1 MPTSIIGLFENQDT
15 ARKVVN
21 ALTEMGCD
29 EGRIETLTKS
39 GGKEI
44 AKRLTEAG
52 YEEEKAQRYSEVL
65 QKGGTLIVAEVD
77 DDKAD
82 DALSA
87 MRRFE
92 VLTPDALLERIGSE
106 SSEETTSA
114 QVIEESLE
122 VGKAQS
128 SSGKRLKTSVS
139 EREVQETVTLRE
151 DKVDVERS
159 RADRTLKP
167 EEADKA
173 FGEKTVEVSGVTEKP
188 VVSKQ
193 AHVVEEVSLTKQ
205 SGEREV
211 TVGGTVRRQDVT
223 VEDIDRKSSSTKKS

>member
-65 QKGGTLIVAEVD
+65 QKGGTLIIAAVD

-82 DALSA
+82 NALSA
-87 MRRFE
+87 MQRFD

-151 DKVDVERS
+151 DKIDVERS
-159 RADRTLKP
+159 RADRTLRP

-173 FGEKTVEVSGVTEKP
+173 FEEKTVEVSGVTEKP

-223 VEDIDRKSSSTKKS
+223 VEDMERKSSSTKKS

>member
-29 EGRIETLTKS
+29 EGQIETLTKS

-44 AKRLTEAG
+44 TKRLTEAG

-65 QKGGTLIVAEVD
+65 QKGGVLIVAEVD

-82 DALSA
+82 NALST
-87 MRRFE
+87 MQRFE

-151 DKVDVERS
+151 DKIDVERS
-159 RADRTLKP
+159 RADRTLRP

-173 FGEKTVEVSGVTEKP
+173 FEEKTVEVSGVTEKP

-223 VEDIDRKSSSTKKS
+223 VEDMERKSSSTKKS

>member
-29 EGRIETLTKS
+29 EGQIETLTKS

-44 AKRLTEAG
+44 TKRLTEAG

-65 QKGGTLIVAEVD
+65 QKGGTLIIAAVD

-82 DALSA
+82 NALSA
-87 MRRFE
+87 MQRFD

-151 DKVDVERS
+151 DKIDVERS
-159 RADRTLKP
+159 RADRTLRP

-173 FGEKTVEVSGVTEKP
+173 FEEKTVEVSGVTEKP

-223 VEDIDRKSSSTKKS
+223 VEDMERKSSSTKKS

>member
-1 MPTSIIGLFENQDT
+1 LFENQDT

-65 QKGGTLIVAEVD
+65 QKGGTLIIAAVD

-82 DALSA
+82 NALSA
-87 MRRFE
+87 MQRFD

-151 DKVDVERS
+151 DKIDVERS
-159 RADRTLKP
+159 RADRTLRP

-173 FGEKTVEVSGVTEKP
+173 FEEKTVEVSGVTEKP

-223 VEDIDRKSSSTKKS
+223 VEDMERKSSSTKKS

>member
-29 EGRIETLTKS
+29 EGQIETLTKS

-44 AKRLTEAG
+44 TKRLTEAG

-65 QKGGTLIVAEVD
+65 QKGGVLIVAEVD

-82 DALSA
+82 NALST
-87 MRRFE
+87 MQRFE

-151 DKVDVERS
+151 DKIDVERS
-159 RADRTLKP
+159 RADRTLRP
-167 EEADKA
+167 EEADKS
-173 FGEKTVEVSGVTEKP
+173 FEEKTVEVSGVTEKP

-223 VEDIDRKSSSTKKS
+223 VEDMERKSSSTKKS

>member
-29 EGRIETLTKS
+29 EGQIETLTKS

-65 QKGGTLIVAEVD
+65 QKGGVLIVAEVD

-82 DALSA
+82 NALST
-87 MRRFE
+87 MQRFE

-151 DKVDVERS
+151 DKIDVERS
-159 RADRTLKP
+159 RADRTLRP

-223 VEDIDRKSSSTKKS
+223 VEDMERKSSSTKKF

>member
-65 QKGGTLIVAEVD
+65 QKGGTLIIAEVD

-82 DALSA
+82 NALSA
-87 MRRFE
+87 MQRFD

-159 RADRTLKP
+159 RADRTLRP

-173 FGEKTVEVSGVTEKP
+173 FEEKTVEVSGVTEKP

-223 VEDIDRKSSSTKKS
+223 VEDMERKSSSTKKS

>member
-65 QKGGTLIVAEVD
+65 QKGGTLIIAEVD

-82 DALSA
+82 NALSA
-87 MRRFE
+87 MQRFD

-151 DKVDVERS
+151 DKIDVERS
-159 RADRTLKP
+159 RADRTLRP

-173 FGEKTVEVSGVTEKP
+173 FEEKTVEVSGVTEKP

-223 VEDIDRKSSSTKKS
+223 VEDMERKSSSTKKS

>member
-65 QKGGTLIVAEVD
+65 QKGGTLIIAEVD

-82 DALSA
+82 NALSA
-87 MRRFE
+87 MQRFD

-122 VGKAQS
+122 VGKARS

-151 DKVDVERS
+151 DKIDVERS
-159 RADRTLKP
+159 RADRTLRP

-173 FGEKTVEVSGVTEKP
+173 FEEKTVEVSGVTEKP

-223 VEDIDRKSSSTKKS
+223 VEDMERKSSSTKKS

>member
-44 AKRLTEAG
+44 AKRLTEGG

-65 QKGGTLIVAEVD
+65 QKGGTLIIAEVD

-82 DALSA
+82 NALSA
-87 MRRFE
+87 MQRFD

-151 DKVDVERS
+151 DKIDVERS
-159 RADRTLKP
+159 RADRTLRP

-173 FGEKTVEVSGVTEKP
+173 FEEKTVEVSGVTEKP

-223 VEDIDRKSSSTKKS
+223 VEDMERKSSSTKKS

>member
-29 EGRIETLTKS
+29 EGQIETLTKS

-44 AKRLTEAG
+44 TKRLTKAG

-65 QKGGTLIVAEVD
+65 QKGGVLIVAEVD

-82 DALSA
+82 NALST
-87 MRRFE
+87 MQRFE

-151 DKVDVERS
+151 DKIDVERS
-159 RADRTLKP
+159 RADRTLRP

-173 FGEKTVEVSGVTEKP
+173 FEEKTVEVSGVTEKP

-223 VEDIDRKSSSTKKS
+223 VEDMERKSSSTKKS